1 MNNNSI
7 SKVGLLLTL
16 SVLLSACGGGK
27 KEVAA
32 EPTNDIT
39 RPPLVEKVSAP
50 QEEAVA
56 EGELKADI
64 VRLFLYL
71 LITKFERFSP
81 NKPI

>member
-56 EGELKADI
+56 EGETISFDEWRKRREAEKKQDQ
-64 VRLFLYL
+64 
-71 LITKFERFSP
+71 
-81 NKPI
+81 

>member
-1 MNNNSI
+1 MTMNNNSI

-56 EGELKADI
+56 EGETISFDEWRKRREAEKKQDQ
-64 VRLFLYL
+64 
-71 LITKFERFSP
+71 
-81 NKPI
+81 

>member
-27 KEVAA
+27 KEEAA

-56 EGELKADI
+56 EGETISFDEWRKRREAEKKQDQ
-64 VRLFLYL
+64 
-71 LITKFERFSP
+71 
-81 NKPI
+81 

>member
-1 MNNNSI
+1 MMMNNNSI

-16 SVLLSACGGGK
+16 SVLLGACGGGK

-32 EPTNDIT
+32 EPANDIT

-56 EGELKADI
+56 EGETISFDEWRKRREAE
-64 VRLFLYL
+64 
-71 LITKFERFSP
+71 KKQ
-81 NKPI
+81 NQ

>member
-1 MNNNSI
+1 MTMNNNSI

-39 RPPLVEKVSAP
+39 RPPLVETVSAP

-56 EGELKADI
+56 EGETISFDEWRKRREAEKKQDQ
-64 VRLFLYL
+64 
-71 LITKFERFSP
+71 
-81 NKPI
+81 